1 MRFGKALKSRFELI
15 KETPIR
21 ILAIA
26 IAVVVS
32 LCYGLVTVVAFS
44 KIPDSVKDFPVAI
57 VNGDKGVGVD
67 GKRVNYGDMIIEEV
81 EKNDSVKWEICD
93 EEQLEE
99 GIEKTDYYLAF
110 VIPDD
115 FSEKVL
121 SARTGKPET
130 AEIQYL
136 SNMRKNFIA
145 SQLTRSIRSEFEKLV
160 AQKISQEYATG
171 AFAAIGD
178 AGDGLEKAADGSRKI
193 KDGLLVLKEGAA
205 ALDDGAS
212 DLEHGAAELRSGAGE
227 LASGLSVLNKATAQ
241 LELSEISF
249 DQDQKQQVY
258 DAAANSQMV
267 SAAADQISQG
277 VASAV
282 SSNVKAKMTSQGVKS
297 ALTSQILS
305 GLEGGYGELLSNL
318 TQEQKTQ
325 LVGTIVSA
333 SLEGAAS
340 GVSEEDILE
349 GISEPVASGLKA
361 TAGQSAVSGAQG
373 AIQQVNTAI
382 SASSEDMSRLKSSVS
397 QLSNGANSL
406 SEGARQLHEGTGQLT
421 GGTSSLRSG
430 IPQLAEGSG
439 TLTAALEKGGTKI
452 KTELVNSDSEMGKFI
467 SDPLDVPEHIYGE
480 LTRYSEG
487 FLPLFMSL
495 GIWIG
500 SLVLLFIIP
509 IRRKSDVQLNSP
521 EIVFS
526 GYVTMALFSILE
538 AVLIVTGI
546 LVIGIEPASVPQMYF
561 FAVVMALSF
570 SAVLQ
575 CFNLAFGIGGNIVGV
590 LVTIFMIPACGG
602 SFPADLMPEFFSKIS
617 AFLPMTYSI
626 DGIREAL
633 SVGNLPTLLG
643 DCAYL
648 CIFMVVFICL
658 SLIICKPCTRRVE
671 HITEQISRR

>member
-57 VNGDKGVGVD
+57 VNGDKGAGFD

-145 SQLTRSIRSEFEKLV
+145 SQLTRSVRSEFEKLV

-205 ALDDGAS
+205 DLDDGAS

-249 DQDQKQQVY
+249 DQDKKQQVY

-277 VASAV
+277 V
-282 SSNVKAKMTSQGVKS
+282 KS

-305 GLEGGYGELLSNL
+305 GLEGGYGELLSSL

-406 SEGARQLHEGTGQLT
+406 SEGARQLHEGTGRLA

-439 TLTAALEKGGTKI
+439 TLTAASEKGGATI

-575 CFNLAFGIGGNIVGV
+575 CFNLTFGIGGNIVGV